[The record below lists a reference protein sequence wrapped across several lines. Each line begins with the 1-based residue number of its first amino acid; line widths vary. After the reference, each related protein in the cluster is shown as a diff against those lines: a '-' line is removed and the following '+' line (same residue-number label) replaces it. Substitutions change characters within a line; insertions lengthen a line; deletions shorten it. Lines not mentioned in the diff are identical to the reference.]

1 MLLDFDGLTK
11 ECMQLQNHGVE
22 KLEESFDTEGEG
34 GVIMDVQ
41 VDIGNLQQLERELEV
56 SCKGRVV
63 VSHVVSL
70 FMSNMF
76 IFFIILKLVFNLTVW
91 LNSLVGFG

>member
-1 MLLDFDGLTK
+1 
-11 ECMQLQNHGVE
+11 
-22 KLEESFDTEGEG
+22 
-34 GVIMDVQ
+34 
-41 VDIGNLQQLERELEV
+41 LQQLERELKV

-76 IFFIILKLVFNLTVW
+76 YTFYHFQAGV
-91 LNSLVGFG
+91 

>member
-1 MLLDFDGLTK
+1 MLLDFDGLTN
-11 ECMQLQNHGVE
+11 ECMQLQNHGVD

-76 IFFIILKLVFNLTVW
+76 YTFYHFQAGV
-91 LNSLVGFG
+91 